1 MKFLYKWLGI
11 YQLEDKIARLKQMN
25 RDDLETITELSIKYN
40 NLLEIKN
47 LVELERDSYKK
58 ELNTALSSKSTLT
71 AEVIKLRE
79 QLEEYKSKVETLEQ
93 SNSEYLSVNEDLIK
107 ENKKLNNIKE
117 QLMDAVTDLVN
128 IVNADYD

>member
-11 YQLEDKIARLKQMN
+11 YQLEDKIDRLKQMN

-58 ELNTALSSKSTLT
+58 ELNTALSSKTSLT

-79 QLEEYKSKVETLEQ
+79 QVETLEQ